1 MVRCGRNDGVRRP
14 AGGALRCS
22 GDANPD
28 SDGSPGPSHRAREAE
43 QVVGVLTALLRPEDR
58 ATRVADNEFV
68 LIMPAMPQEQALRM
82 AYRIGANFVKASQNN
97 PFLSAT
103 ATVAVTET
111 RRRPLP
117 IDEIR
122 QALTWAVAEG
132 APVVTLKT
140 E

>member
-1 MVRCGRNDGVRRP
+1 
-14 AGGALRCS
+14 
-22 GDANPD
+22 
-28 SDGSPGPSHRAREAE
+28 
-43 QVVGVLTALLRPEDR
+43 
-58 ATRVADNEFV
+58 
-68 LIMPAMPQEQALRM
+68 M
-82 AYRIGANFVKASQNN
+82 AYRVGARFVTASQDN

-117 IDEIR
+117 VAEIR